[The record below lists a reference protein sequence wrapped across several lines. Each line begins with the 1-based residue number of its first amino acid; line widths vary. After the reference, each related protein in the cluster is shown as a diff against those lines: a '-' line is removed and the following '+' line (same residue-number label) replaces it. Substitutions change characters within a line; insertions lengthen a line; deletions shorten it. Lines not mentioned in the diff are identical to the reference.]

1 MSRPFT
7 VDGNTDL
14 LGCNL
19 TSIPMQQFSE
29 RDSNE
34 NEEQYKQYKKA
45 TSARVGIGHTG
56 ARCHTAAALRFQ
68 ADQYS
73 AANAVRME
81 VPEKVIKD
89 LGLFEVRTKCE
100 NKYDMLTRPDLG
112 RLFSEETQKLI
123 SERCVHEPDVQIFI
137 GDGLCSPAVEANI
150 PTMYPAICA
159 ALEYE
164 GVSVG
169 TPFFVRY
176 CRVNTVRTV
185 AELLHPKVTC
195 VLIGE
200 RPGLLTSQSMS
211 AYMAYNAGYNMQES
225 DYTVVSNISSVGMP
239 PAEAAANIAD
249 IILAM
254 LEQKTSG
261 YGLKF

>member
-7 VDGNTDL
+7 TDGRTDIL
-14 LGCNL
+14 DIDL
-19 TSIPMQQFSE
+19 TAVPMQQFSE
-29 RDSNE
+29 RDTDNNSE
-34 NEEQYKQYKKA
+34 LFMQYKKA
-45 TSARVGIGHTG
+45 TPARVGIGHTG
-56 ARCHTAAALRFQ
+56 ARYHTAAAMRFQ

-73 AANAVRME
+73 AANAVMME
-81 VPEKVIKD
+81 VPEDVVKR
-89 LGLFEVRTKCE
+89 LGLFEIRTKCR
-100 NKYDMLTRPDLG
+100 NKFDMLTRPDLG
-112 RLFSEETQKLI
+112 RLFDDETQKII

-137 GDGLCSPAVEANI
+137 GDGLCSPSVEANV
-150 PTMYPAICA
+150 PTMYPTICA

-164 GVSVG
+164 GITVG

-211 AYMAYNAGYNMQES
+211 AYMAYNAGYNMLES
-225 DYTVVSNISSVGMP
+225 DYTVVANISRVGMP

-249 IILAM
+249 IMKAM

-261 YGLKF
+261 YGLKI